1 MLTLIVLTRSQYFHF
16 LLQIE
21 CSFRLVCRRLKSI
34 DNEETSLFGP
44 TKPVEKQ
51 VTALLREDLALK
63 NEQIQT
69 KSNLSKS
76 IYHE

>member
-1 MLTLIVLTRSQYFHF
+1 MFTLIVLTRSQYFHF

-21 CSFRLVCRRLKSI
+21 CSFRLICRLKSI

-51 VTALLREDLALK
+51 VTALLRENL
-63 NEQIQT
+63 QIQM
-69 KSNLSKS
+69 SK
-76 IYHE
+76 IYL

>member
-21 CSFRLVCRRLKSI
+21 CSFRLVCHLKSI
-34 DNEETSLFGP
+34 DNEETSLFGL

-51 VTALLREDLALK
+51 VTALLREDLSLK
-63 NEQIQT
+63 NEQIQM
-69 KSNLSKS
+69 SK
-76 IYHE
+76 IYL

>member
-21 CSFRLVCRRLKSI
+21 CSFRLVCRLKSI

-51 VTALLREDLALK
+51 VTALLREDLALN
-63 NEQIQT
+63 NEQI
-69 KSNLSKS
+69 KISK
-76 IYHE
+76 IYLR

>member
-1 MLTLIVLTRSQYFHF
+1 MLTLILVLTRSQYFHF

-21 CSFRLVCRRLKSI
+21 CSFRLVCHLKSI

-51 VTALLREDLALK
+51 VTSLLREDLSLK
-63 NEQIQT
+63 NEQIQM
-69 KSNLSKS
+69 SK
-76 IYHE
+76 IYL

>member
-1 MLTLIVLTRSQYFHF
+1 MLTLIVLTRNQYFHF

-21 CSFRLVCRRLKSI
+21 CSFRLVCRLKSI

-51 VTALLREDLALK
+51 VTALLRENL
-63 NEQIQT
+63 QIQM
-69 KSNLSKS
+69 SK
-76 IYHE
+76 IYL

>member
-21 CSFRLVCRRLKSI
+21 CSFRLVCRLKSI

-51 VTALLREDLALK
+51 VTAFLREDLVIK
-63 NEQIQT
+63 MNKYKQKVI
-69 KSNLSKS
+69 
-76 IYHE
+76 